1 MNYQRCKDTSWVLI
15 KLCTRD
21 VEKSLHYIRELGATK
36 DCDHIIPF
44 KDLRKDIKNHMGK
57 DSWNRINQ
65 NKETEEDKRRALQA
79 VTHFYHEHKRFLLKN
94 LINI

>member
-1 MNYQRCKDTSWVLI
+1 
-15 KLCTRD
+15 
-21 VEKSLHYIRELGATK
+21 
-36 DCDHIIPF
+36 
-44 KDLRKDIKNHMGK
+44 MGK